1 MMNNLEI
8 WDLISRLLGIIMF
21 VISPIFVPLMILY
34 QQRDQIVRYYM
45 DCYDTI
51 VGNVSFDLKV
61 IIKSIFKI

>member
-34 QQRDQIVRYYM
+34 QQRDQIVRHYM

-51 VGNVSFDLKV
+51 VGNATVDVKE

>member
-51 VGNVSFDLKV
+51 VGTTVDVKE

>member
-34 QQRDQIVRYYM
+34 QQRDQ
-45 DCYDTI
+45 
-51 VGNVSFDLKV
+51 K
-61 IIKSIFKI
+61 

>member
-51 VGNVSFDLKV
+51 VGNVTVDLKE
-61 IIKSIFKI
+61 IIKGIFKI